1 MSGLPICTVQTDNTS
16 AAKDLTSYLFDQ
28 GHTKIGLITSD
39 SSVATIDERVN
50 GFLATHIERNMS
62 VQNSQLLS
70 TIDSVVPGSK
80 RGFSEDITTIT
91 TFIRDNSNITAIF
104 TTEFNIALLTMDAM
118 QQLGKKI
125 PDDISLVCFDHAPL
139 STFEQETNMI
149 THIEQNQTEMGEK
162 AIQLLL
168 RKIKNPNLIEKI
180 NLDYHLKEGNTV
192 KKV

>member
-1 MSGLPICTVQTDNTS
+1 
-16 AAKDLTSYLFDQ
+16 
-28 GHTKIGLITSD
+28 
-39 SSVATIDERVN
+39 
-50 GFLATHIERNMS
+50 
-62 VQNSQLLS
+62 
-70 TIDSVVPGSK
+70 
-80 RGFSEDITTIT
+80 
-91 TFIRDNSNITAIF
+91 
-104 TTEFNIALLTMDAM
+104 M

-180 NLDYHLKEGNTV
+180 NLDYHLKEGNPV